1 MYTSWE
7 GDPAAAVEKS
17 KHSKTNNGSRSSAT
31 SVFSSPPSS
40 LPTTPS
46 PIHSHSHSHE
56 STTVVE
62 TKSNER
68 GSHGN
73 GRSDDSV
80 FEGESPAKTA
90 GERDAAGE
98 GDSERGREEEG
109 EEVGGCG
116 GGECEGDCVR
126 EEKSEG
132 VSVKCSTGEDTAPP
146 TYPSPSR
153 VLREEDEEKKET
165 HSVGTTEDT
174 LNSHQ
179 NNAPSSSSSSATS
192 SNHQTTGADSISTV
206 TTTAVPNSVKTP
218 PNAGV
223 TAAPPHKN
231 RQSFSRRFAT
241 PIVVTHARRS
251 FPKSLPKNLDPKS
264 TVTLLLCS
272 SPSSSSSSDKKHGK
286 HGGNKHHKS
295 NFSSRPK
302 FKPSHHSSPGEGV
315 AQEEAG
321 PGLRDSAPSLVVQRL
336 KGREKEREMWKKRFG
351 NSPVTNG
358 SSGDVGCEVVEVCRD
373 ESGEEGGGVRAKK
386 SPEEMSAIQSR
397 VRESLQ
403 AQGVVSHYIAEYNV
417 AMNHCLKHVHTCSY
431 HMYVTAT

>member
-1 MYTSWE
+1 M
-7 GDPAAAVEKS
+7 
-17 KHSKTNNGSRSSAT
+17 
-31 SVFSSPPSS
+31 
-40 LPTTPS
+40 
-46 PIHSHSHSHE
+46 
-56 STTVVE
+56 E

-98 GDSERGREEEG
+98 GDSERGREEE

-126 EEKSEG
+126 EEKSQG

-153 VLREEDEEKKET
+153 VLREEDEEEKET

-179 NNAPSSSSSSATS
+179 NNTPSSSSSATS
-192 SNHQTTGADSISTV
+192 LNHQTTGADSISTV

-218 PNAGV
+218 PNASV
-223 TAAPPHKN
+223 TTAPPHKN

-272 SPSSSSSSDKKHGK
+272 SPSSSSSDKTQQKHGK

-302 FKPSHHSSPGEGV
+302 FKPSHHSSPGEGGV
-315 AQEEAG
+315 QEEAG

-403 AQGVVSHYIAEYNV
+403 AQGVVSH
-417 AMNHCLKHVHTCSY
+417 
-431 HMYVTAT
+431 